1 MNTPVH
7 STTAP
12 AINFNMVSR
21 WSAPI
26 LRQTFEIVR
35 KEGENPFSQ
44 SVLEEKTTLVSLR
57 GNNLEFSVGLTD

>member
-7 STTAP
+7 ATTAP
-12 AINFNMVSR
+12 AINSNMVSR

-26 LRQTFEIVR
+26 LCQPFEIVR
-35 KEGENPFSQ
+35 KEGETPFSQ